1 MIISTQ
7 TKQLVMKLMYVEQCF
22 YNLTILTI
30 FVMTFKSPLLDVNLS
45 LEKVVAYNTAT
56 AWRVG
61 LFQIFS

>member
-45 LEKVVAYNTAT
+45 LVVAYNTAT